1 MCMNIR
7 ILFFLPLF
15 LISCHRGVDTIKPSE
30 ESISQSVYASGTLKS
45 KDQYQ
50 AYATA
55 SGIINQV
62 YVIEGDT
69 VKTGDPILTISNEV
83 QKLNTEN
90 ARIAAEYNDLSVNQ
104 GKLNEAL
111 ALIEFSRN
119 KFKNDSSLLSRQ
131 KNLWEQGVGTQ
142 VELEQ
147 RELAYQNSKNSFNS
161 ALIRYRDLKRQLSFA
176 SSQAKKNLSISQT
189 LSNDFTLK
197 SEIDGIVY
205 NIYKSKGEIVSP
217 QTPLAVIGNANQFI
231 LEMQV
236 DENDI
241 LKVKNGLKVLVNLDS
256 YKGKVFEGLVTRIN
270 PLMNE
275 RSKTFLVEAEF
286 VQKPEQLFPNI
297 SFEANIIIETKTKAM
312 LIPRTYLFRDS
323 LVIKK
328 GGDTVKVKTGLK
340 DYQKIEIISGLS
352 SDDELIKP
360 VQ

>member
-1 MCMNIR
+1 MNIKALF
-7 ILFFLPLF
+7 ILAFFLV
-15 LISCHRGVDTIKPSE
+15 SCHKETETIKLTE
-30 ESISQSVYASGTLKS
+30 ESISQSVYASGTIKS

-62 YVIEGDT
+62 FVIEGDT
-69 VKTGDPILTISNEV
+69 VKTGDPILTISNDV

-90 ARIAAEYNDLSVNQ
+90 ARIAADYNDLSVNQ
-104 GKLNEAL
+104 GKLNEAS

-119 KFKNDSSLLSRQ
+119 KFRNDSVLLHRQ
-131 KNLWEQGVGTQ
+131 MNLWEQGVGTK

-147 RELAYQNSKNSFNS
+147 RELTYQNSKNAFNS
-161 ALIRYRDLKRQLSFA
+161 SLIRYKDLKRQLTFA

-205 NIYKSKGEIVSP
+205 NINKSKGEIVSP
-217 QTPLAVIGNANQFI
+217 QTALAVIGNANQFI

-256 YKGKVFEGLVTRIN
+256 YKGKVFEGVVTRIN
-270 PLMNE
+270 PIMNE

-297 SFEANIIIETKTKAM
+297 SFEANIIIETKAKAL
-312 LIPRTYLFRDS
+312 LIPRTYLFKDS

-328 GGDTVKVKTGLK
+328 GGDTVKVQTGLK

-352 SDDELIKP
+352 LNDELIKP
-360 VQ
+360 TQ

>member
-1 MCMNIR
+1 MNIR
-7 ILFFLPLF
+7 ISFFLAVF
-15 LISCHRGVDTIKPSE
+15 LLSCGKSAEKIKPGI
-30 ESISQSVYASGTLKS
+30 ESISQSVYASGTIKS

-50 AYATA
+50 AYATVN
-55 SGIINQV
+55 GIINQV
-62 YVIEGDT
+62 FVIEGDT
-69 VKTGDPILTISNEV
+69 VKAGDPILTVSNEV

-90 ARIAAEYNDLSVNQ
+90 ARIAADYNDLSVNQ
-104 GKLNEAL
+104 GKLNEAS
-111 ALIEFSRN
+111 ALIEFSGSKLR
-119 KFKNDSSLLSRQ
+119 NDSILLDRQ
-131 KNLWEQGVGTQ
+131 KNLWEQGVGTK

-147 RELAYQNSKNSFNS
+147 RELAYQNSKNTFNS
-161 ALIRYRDLKRQLSFA
+161 SLIRYKDLKRQLSFA

-189 LSNDFTLK
+189 LSNDFTLR

-205 NIYKSKGEIVSP
+205 HIDKSKGEIVSP
-217 QTPLAVIGNANQFI
+217 QTPLALIGSANQFI

-256 YKGKVFEGLVTRIN
+256 YKGKVFDGVITRIN

-286 VQKPEQLFPNI
+286 VQKPDQLFPNI

-312 LIPRTYLFRDS
+312 LIPRTYLFKDS

-328 GGDTVKVKTGLK
+328 NGDTVKVRTGLK
-340 DYQKIEIISGLS
+340 DYQKVEIISGLS

-360 VQ
+360 IR